1 MTSTAE
7 IPQQDN
13 EKEVRNKKDTW
24 DLEEVAKR
32 TPDDH
37 YAKGSFKMLYKFV
50 VVYVFAYPIWL
61 CVFLTIK
68 KVKNQCI
75 TVKLINKYVSHK
87 I

>member
-7 IPQQDN
+7 ISQQDN

-37 YAKGSFKMLYKFV
+37 YAKEHPGAGWAGFKHPQYGGYLDNLSK
-50 VVYVFAYPIWL
+50 
-61 CVFLTIK
+61 
-68 KVKNQCI
+68 
-75 TVKLINKYVSHK
+75 
-87 I
+87 